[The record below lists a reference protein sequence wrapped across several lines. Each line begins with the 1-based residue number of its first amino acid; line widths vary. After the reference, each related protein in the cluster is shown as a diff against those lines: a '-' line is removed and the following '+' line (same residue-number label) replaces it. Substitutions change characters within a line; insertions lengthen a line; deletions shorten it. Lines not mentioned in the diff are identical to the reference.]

1 MPPAPHEG
9 EALQLALPHR
19 AALGDGLLW
28 QPGAA
33 RWWWSDVPA
42 ATLYAWADGA
52 SAPFACRLPDRA
64 GSLAFC
70 RSGRMLVGLAKW
82 LCYAAVP
89 QGTLPA
95 RLPLSPI
102 VAVDPAEP
110 RTRVGD
116 GRTDRAGN
124 FVFGTRMDGV
134 QPRAI
139 GSFYQF
145 SHRHGLRRLAL
156 PATTL
161 AGSICFS
168 PDGRTLYFGDAQARA
183 ILQCDYDATDAQV
196 AGVRPFAQLRDDA
209 ARPHGAVVDSE
220 GCLWNAEWG
229 GGRLTRY
236 DPHGIILRSHRLPVD
251 YPTRPAFGGAALDH
265 LLVGS
270 AGPRVAGKPA
280 AAQAGSLFRLAV
292 PGVRGLADTLFN
304 DD

>member
-1 MPPAPHEG
+1 MAGTLHEG

-33 RWWWSDVPA
+33 RWWWTDVPA
-42 ATLYAWADGA
+42 ATLHAWDDGA
-52 SAPFACRLPDRA
+52 PAAYACRLPDRA

-82 LCYAAVP
+82 LCYAETP
-89 QGTLPA
+89 TTTLPA
-95 RLPLSPI
+95 RLPLQPVI
-102 VAVDPAEP
+102 AVDPAEP

-124 FVFGTRMDGV
+124 FVFGTRNEA
-134 QPRAI
+134 PEARAI

-145 SHRHGLRRLAL
+145 SHTHGLRRLAL
-156 PATTL
+156 PAAAV

-168 PDGRTLYFGDAQARA
+168 PDGGTMYFSDAVRRH
-183 ILQCDYDATDAQV
+183 ILQCDYDADGAQV
-196 AGVRPFAQLRDDA
+196 AAVRPFAQLPDGD
-209 ARPHGAVVDSE
+209 ARPHGAVIDSD

-236 DPHGIILRSHRLPVD
+236 APDGVVMRSHMLPVAH
-251 YPTRPAFGGAALDH
+251 PTRPAFGGAGMDR
-265 LLVGS
+265 LLVASAAPRGAGKSS
-270 AGPRVAGKPA
+270 AGAG
-280 AAQAGSLFRLAV
+280 GLFGLV
-292 PGVRGLADTLFN
+292 TPGVRGIADTLFN
-304 DD
+304 DG

>member
-1 MPPAPHEG
+1 MPQALHEG
-9 EALQLALPHR
+9 EALHLALPHR
-19 AALGDGLLW
+19 AALGDGLVW

-33 RWWWSDVPA
+33 RWWWTDVPA

-52 SAPFACRLPDRA
+52 PAAYACRLPDRA

-82 LCYAAVP
+82 LCYAEAP
-89 QGTLPA
+89 AGPLPA
-95 RLPLSPI
+95 RLPLRPI

-124 FVFGTRMDGV
+124 FVFGTRMDGAE
-134 QPRAI
+134 PRAI

-156 PATTL
+156 PATAL

-168 PDGRTLYFGDAQARA
+168 PDGGTMYFGDAQGRGM
-183 ILQCDYDATDAQV
+183 LQCDYDPAEAQV
-196 AGVRPFAQLRDDA
+196 TGVRPFAQLRDDV
-209 ARPHGAVVDSE
+209 ARPHGAVVDSD

-236 DPHGIILRSHRLPVD
+236 APDGTMLRSHRLPVAH
-251 YPTRPAFGGAALDH
+251 PTRPAFGGPALEH
-265 LLVGS
+265 LLVSS
-270 AGPRVAGKPA
+270 AGPRVGGKA
-280 AAQAGSLFRLAV
+280 AAADAGSLFQLAT
-292 PGVRGLADTLFN
+292 PGVHGLADTLFN